1 MKKNL
6 GAGDRGLRISLGVF
20 ILLVGLAL
28 RSPWGLVG
36 LVPLLT
42 GMVGFC
48 PAYCPL
54 KITTCRAGGK

>member
-6 GAGDRGLRISLGVF
+6 GAGDRGLRISLGMV

-28 RSPWGLVG
+28 WSPWGLVG
-36 LVPLLT
+36 LAPLLT
-42 GMVGFC
+42 GLVGFC

-54 KITTCRAGGK
+54 KITTCGDCGK